1 MATLKQIYNI
11 TVDIFLVYFGSGNKV
26 SDPQHS
32 YASLLLSVFL
42 LGVPLVR
49 VNFLFFCSLLVSLY
63 SVLWIRIEDL
73 FGSGSR

>member
-32 YASLLLSVFL
+32 YASLLLVSIFTW
-42 LGVPLVR
+42 
-49 VNFLFFCSLLVSLY
+49 CS
-63 SVLWIRIEDL
+63 
-73 FGSGSR
+73 FGPG